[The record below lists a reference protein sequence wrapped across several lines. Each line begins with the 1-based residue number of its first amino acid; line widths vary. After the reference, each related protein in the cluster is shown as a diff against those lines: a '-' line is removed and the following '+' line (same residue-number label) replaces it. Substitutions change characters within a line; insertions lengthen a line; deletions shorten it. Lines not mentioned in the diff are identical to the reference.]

1 MHPNRSYGENP
12 VLSEI
17 RQRKRLILIGQS
29 LNIFFFNSYI
39 VSRNVHNCKTTKF
52 VERKQVNQNAGGR

>member
-1 MHPNRSYGENP
+1 MYAPNRSYGENP

-29 LNIFFFNSYI
+29 LNIFFSI
-39 VSRNVHNCKTTKF
+39 
-52 VERKQVNQNAGGR
+52 AIL